1 MVVKAFVLN
10 VEVVTVFAPAV
21 ADIEV
26 EIARLQLKSLYSM
39 TLEAASDKVKLT
51 AGVVLKLGDAGL
63 IVV

>member
-63 IVV
+63 IDV